1 LRYSSSRTTLSS
13 ELQPSSMI
21 LPYFYSIDISRLFI
35 VSLTHLTCMKLDWL
49 YSLLPCLIW
58 IWRYLEH
65 HERNPD
71 LDRSETLGQ
80 FVSSHGYSKFF
91 QDAYLVRLLS
101 ALLYVCT
108 PARALFLP
116 IVNELWKKIYIFV
129 ADSNVCV
136 HLVLSVTRGVELPGF
151 PCALVLP
158 WQSPS
163 WGASFI
169 ILCFLS
175 WFIGHNKNSITSF
188 ICRLAI
194 WSPPLAHCQGL
205 FGVLCEQGT
214 ESFFRRKGN
223 WTFSPS
229 KGAIIQNSCWLV
241 PI

>member
-80 FVSSHGYSKFF
+80 FVSSHGYSKLF

-108 PARALFLP
+108 PARALFLL
-116 IVNELWKKIYIFV
+116 IVIELWKKNIYICCRFQCVRASGPVRHKGCWASRLSLRSRIAVTITFLRCLIHHFV
-129 ADSNVCV
+129 F
-136 HLVLSVTRGVELPGF
+136 LVLIHR
-151 PCALVLP
+151 A
-158 WQSPS
+158 
-163 WGASFI
+163 
-169 ILCFLS
+169 
-175 WFIGHNKNSITSF
+175 
-188 ICRLAI
+188 
-194 WSPPLAHCQGL
+194 
-205 FGVLCEQGT
+205 
-214 ESFFRRKGN
+214 
-223 WTFSPS
+223 
-229 KGAIIQNSCWLV
+229 
-241 PI
+241 